1 MDQLFGISTQTL
13 ATACIIITAIIL
25 GILIIVALRN
35 PVMFKLGLRNIPRRK
50 TQTALIIFG
59 LMLATVIITTAFST
73 GDTVSNSATKEIY
86 SLLGETDEVIQWN
99 RDDFPRP
106 IDEQLVSLEHLD
118 TIIASLKN
126 DPDIEGYLPVLAE
139 QIPIRSRSTGLNET
153 KSVIVSY
160 PSDAAKTFGGLID
173 ISGNPVNLSG
183 NQIAINT
190 DLADAIDGKIGDEL
204 DIFVNNQAIPVV
216 VIAIVP
222 KSVLS
227 GTFDVS
233 KGNLPG
239 GAVALDLLGPAL
251 GLTGYVQAVLVTN
264 TGDRYEGM
272 ERTDVVTEKIEA
284 VIAELYTEP
293 AGNPGEIDPS
303 IFIKALKKNLSTTSE
318 GTALLKDIEKAF
330 AAPELA
336 DSQDIVTRLENLLPN
351 DRSTKKMIL
360 TIEQALTELAS
371 STETGPRPDV
381 SEGVSQALVGR
392 SSQNIAALSKNEL
405 PLYTVMKV
413 KQDSIQI
420 ADIAASIFTTIFLI
434 IGLFSIA
441 AGILL
446 IFLIF
451 IMLTSERKPEMGMA
465 RAVGARRSHLI
476 ESYLA
481 EGMGYDIGS
490 AVVGLFAGIGVTYV
504 MIALLNNVG
513 NALPLP
519 LTASFSANGL
529 IISFCLGIIVTFLV
543 VVFAAARASRINIVA
558 AIRDIP
564 EETIGGEDSATI
576 NGYLHSITRA
586 LVGGGYIVAGLL
598 LMLRFGVGT
607 LPILFLIVGAIG
619 IGVHSLLGTNYGASL
634 NERTEG
640 GLPKRPLLLLP
651 AIPIY
656 LISALLVKL
665 TRDRRRERFPFL
677 LQLIAI
683 IFPPLGVVVVA
694 MTKRERTTAW
704 SVGYGSI
711 GLFIGIILFQWIWD
725 TPQLAL
731 FTTGVSLFFLWVAV
745 SLRYFEIKE
754 RITFTIIP
762 ILLLIFWYLTATD
775 AYNWIVGELDGG
787 PELMFVSGLVM
798 VTAATMIILYNAEI
812 ALPLVSKLRFGR
824 IMPAVKTAVA
834 YPLRSRLRTGMTLMM
849 IGLIT
854 FALVMVASMNTNF
867 AQIFLSDDAK
877 GGFDIQ
883 VQGNPETP
891 IQDLRETLTDAGV
904 RTDKIEN
911 ISRIQYAAFYE
922 TEIKPREAE
931 GRFYSYGIMGVDDE
945 FLQINTLEIE
955 QFAQG
960 YNSSQEVWEAL
971 RTNPNFAV
979 IPHGMT
985 TGTNRF
991 ADANLLTLEP
1001 LVDNFEPFEISLRN
1015 KATQEI
1021 VNVTVIAKTNTAGDS
1036 FGVFMD
1042 EMRASGAMIIN
1053 NTVFKTV
1060 LPDADLEYFYL
1071 QTSKGIDTD
1080 KLAKTIESA
1089 LVQVSAE
1096 SLQNLLDD
1104 ERATATGFLL
1114 VLQGFMGLGLI
1125 VGIAALGVISFRA
1138 VVERRQQIGMLRAIG
1153 YQRAMIALSF
1163 LLESGFIA
1171 LVGIALGLILGIT
1184 FSWSVIASGGI
1195 PGTEGASFVIPW
1207 RYLIVIASIAFAAS
1221 LVMTYFP
1228 ARQASKV
1235 EVAEALRYE

>member
-1 MDQLFGISTQTL
+1 MQELFGISTQTL
-13 ATACIIITAIIL
+13 ATACLIITGIIL
-25 GILIIVALRN
+25 GTLIIIAVRN

-50 TQTALIIFG
+50 TQTALIVFG

-73 GDTVSNSATKEIY
+73 GDTVSNSATKQIY

-106 IDEQLVSLEHLD
+106 IDEQLVSLEHL
-118 TIIASLKN
+118 TAITAALEN
-126 DPDIEGYLPVLAE
+126 DPDIEGFLPMLAE

-153 KSVIVSY
+153 KTVIVSY
-160 PSDAAKTFGGLID
+160 PSDAAKTFGGLVD
-173 ISGNPVNLSG
+173 IAGKPVNLSG

-204 DIFVNNQAIPVV
+204 DMFVNNQAIQVV

-239 GAVALDLLGPAL
+239 GAVSLDLLGPAL

-272 ERTDVVTEKIEA
+272 KKTDVVTEKIEA

-303 IFIKALKKNLSTTSE
+303 IFIAALKKNLSATPE
-318 GTALLKDIEKAF
+318 GTVLLKDIEKAF
-330 AAPELA
+330 NAPELA
-336 DSQDIVTRLENLLPN
+336 DSQDIVTRLENLLPT
-351 DRSTKKMIL
+351 DRSTKKLIS
-360 TIEQALTELAS
+360 TIGQALNELAS
-371 STETGPRPDV
+371 STENGPRPDA
-381 SEGVSQALVGR
+381 SEGVSRSLVEKA
-392 SSQNIAALSKNEL
+392 STNISALSKNEL

-420 ADIAASIFTTIFLI
+420 ADIAASVFTTIFLI

-451 IMLTSERKPEMGMA
+451 IMLTAERKPEMGMA
-465 RAVGARRSHLI
+465 RAIGARRSHLI

-490 AVVGLFAGIGVTYV
+490 AIVGLLAGIGVTYV

-519 LTASFSANGL
+519 LSASFSVNGL
-529 IISFCLGIIVTFLV
+529 IISFCLGIIVTFIV

-564 EETIGGEDSATI
+564 EETINDEDSATI
-576 NGYLHSITRA
+576 NGYLHSIGRA
-586 LVGGGYIVAGLL
+586 LVAGGYIVVGLIIL
-598 LMLRFGVGT
+598 LRFGPG
-607 LPILFLIVGAIG
+607 ILTAFFLISGAIG
-619 IGVHSLLGTNYGASL
+619 IRVHFLLSTNFGAPSS
-634 NERTEG
+634 ERNEG
-640 GLPKRPLLLLP
+640 GLPKRPLLLIP

-656 LISALLVKL
+656 LISALIVKL

-677 LQLIAI
+677 FQLLAI
-683 IFPPLGVVVVA
+683 VFPPLGIVRVA

-725 TPQLAL
+725 TPELAL
-731 FTTGVSLFFLWVAV
+731 FTTGVSLFFLWVAL
-745 SLRYFEIKE
+745 SLRYFQIKE
-754 RITFTIIP
+754 RPTFTIIP
-762 ILLLIFWYLTATD
+762 LLLLVFWYLTATD
-775 AYNWIVGELDGG
+775 AYNWIAGELNGG

-798 VTAATMIILYNAEI
+798 VAAATMIIIYNAEI
-812 ALPLVSKLRFGR
+812 VLPIVNKIRFGR
-824 IMPAVKTAVA
+824 ITPAIKTAVA

-849 IGLIT
+849 MGLIT
-854 FALVMVASMNTNF
+854 FALVMVAAMNTNF
-867 AQIFLSDDAK
+867 AQIFLSNDAK

-891 IQDLRETLTDAGV
+891 IQDLRKTLERSGIDT
-904 RTDKIEN
+904 TEIES
-911 ISRIQYAAFYE
+911 ISRIRYAAFFE
-922 TEIKPREAE
+922 TELKKKGLE
-931 GRFYSYGIMGVDDE
+931 GRFYSYGIMGVDDT
-945 FLQINTLEIE
+945 FLQTNNIAIE

-960 YNSSQEVWEAL
+960 YSTSQEVWEAL
-971 RTNPNFAV
+971 RTNPNFVV

-985 TGTNRF
+985 TGSSAF
-991 ADANLLTLEP
+991 SVDSLLTLEP
-1001 LVDNFEPFEISLRN
+1001 LIDNFEPFEISLRN

-1021 VNVTVIAKTNTAGDS
+1021 INVTVIGKTDTAGDS

-1042 EMRASGAMIIN
+1042 AMGVSGAMIIN
-1053 NTVFKTV
+1053 NSVFEKA

-1071 QTSKGIDTD
+1071 TTSSATNTE
-1080 KLAKTIESA
+1080 KLAKTIEST
-1089 LVQVSAE
+1089 LVEASAE
-1096 SLQNLLDD
+1096 SLQSLLDD
-1104 ERATATGFLL
+1104 QRAAATGFLL

-1125 VGIAALGVISFRA
+1125 VGIAALGVISYRA

-1153 YQRAMIALSF
+1153 YQRSMIALSF

-1171 LVGIALGLILGIT
+1171 IGGIGLGLILGIT
-1184 FSWSVIASGGI
+1184 FSWSVISSGGI
-1195 PGTEGASFVIPW
+1195 PGTEGAGFIVPW
-1207 RYLIVIASIAFAAS
+1207 RYLIVISVIAFSAS
-1221 LVMTYFP
+1221 LIMTYFP